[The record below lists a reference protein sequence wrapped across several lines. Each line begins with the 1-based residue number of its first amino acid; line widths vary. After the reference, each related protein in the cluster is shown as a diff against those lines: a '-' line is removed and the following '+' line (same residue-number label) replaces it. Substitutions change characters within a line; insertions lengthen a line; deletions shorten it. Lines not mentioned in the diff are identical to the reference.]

1 MPPVAEPDP
10 RDRTGESETI
20 LLVEDDD
27 ALRAIVVR
35 MLERYGFSVLSAA
48 HGAEALA
55 LFERHAADVDVLV
68 TDVALP
74 DFTGPDLVKELAARW
89 IEPPVIYMSGY
100 SDPEVERG
108 VTLSPRVRLLRKPF
122 TFDTLVRAVREAL
135 DR

>member
-10 RDRTGESETI
+10 RDRSGESETI

-27 ALRAIVVR
+27 SLRSVVVR
-35 MLERYGFSVLSAA
+35 MLERYGFSVLSAGT
-48 HGAEALA
+48 GAQALA
-55 LFERHAADVDVLV
+55 LFERHAADVDVLL
-68 TDVALP
+68 TDIALP
-74 DFTGPDLVKELAARW
+74 DLGGPELVEQLAARW
-89 IEPPVIYMSGY
+89 IEPPVVYMSGY
-100 SDPEVERG
+100 LDPEVERR